1 MNIIRKCSAAV
12 DAIAGYIT
20 GLSVLVMFLAIFV
33 QVFMRYFMR
42 SPLLWSEELA
52 RYCMVLMTF
61 VGAIM
66 AIKRGMLA
74 NIDLFT
80 SKLHKKAQ
88 KIIKIVVDI
97 YCILILLFLNYECI
111 LLLSEFSVVN
121 QVAPALR
128 IPMRIIYGIM
138 PAGMIGM
145 IFQFLV
151 NIIENLAAR
160 EAEKK

>member
-1 MNIIRKCSAAV
+1 
-12 DAIAGYIT
+12 
-20 GLSVLVMFLAIFV
+20 MFLSILA
-33 QVFMRYFMR
+33 QVFMRYIMR
-42 SPLLWSEELA
+42 NPLLWSEELA
-52 RYCMVLMTF
+52 RYCMILMTF
-61 VGAIM
+61 TGTIM

-80 SKLHKKAQ
+80 AKLNAKNQ
-88 KIIKIVVDI
+88 KIVKIIVNL
-97 YCILILLFLNYECI
+97 YCIFILVFLSYECV

-138 PAGMIGM
+138 PVGIIGM

-151 NIIENLAAR
+151 NIIEGFYFKESKN
-160 EAEKK
+160 K